1 MAAENP
7 SGGSPI
13 AFQPEPAGQTPWIAV
28 IIAGV
33 SIAALV
39 GLGILLSRGTHPPPD
54 GASSAYAAQLKV
66 GDLKMS
72 EAQNFIGATVTYI
85 EGTVTNAGDKTVSGA
100 SLEATFTNSLG
111 EIVQRELLP
120 LQILDRSGPYPDARD
135 LRTTPLKPHESREF
149 RLTLGHVSADWNRQY
164 PAMRVVRISLQ

>member
-1 MAAENP
+1 MAAENT
-7 SGGSPI
+7 SNDSPR
-13 AFQPEPAGQTPWIAV
+13 AFQREPEGQTPWIAV
-28 IIAGV
+28 IIAGIT
-33 SIAALV
+33 IAALV
-39 GLGILLSRGTHPPPD
+39 GLGILLSRGAHPPPD
-54 GASSAYAAQLKV
+54 GASSAYAAQLKL

-85 EGTVTNAGDKTVSGA
+85 EGTVTNAGDKTVTGA
-100 SLEATFTNSLG
+100 TLEATFTNSLG

-164 PAMRVVRISLQ
+164 PAMRVARISVQ